1 MPFPRILNLL
11 NWIHIFPAFVSNG
24 DFDTPLPHILL
35 FLIPYYL
42 KRDTRIWRPTL
53 KMKLFFRVFIIA
65 DAVQFSMKDTLLPG
79 TFCNRKGHVRK
90 AWRRSKFITNFQHIF
105 FWNPRNFQFISGQ
118 CISKSGSTGVADCYY
133 DACKARPTQSSAV
146 DRLRLQ
152 VALHRPRLQHSVWR
166 GQARPRASRSPLFSP
181 ILFRST
187 FMLFS

>member
-1 MPFPRILNLL
+1 MATNPENE
-11 NWIHIFPAFVSNG
+11 
-24 DFDTPLPHILL
+24 TL
-35 FLIPYYL
+35 FSCFHYRGCCTVLYE
-42 KRDTRIWRPTL
+42 
-53 KMKLFFRVFIIA
+53 
-65 DAVQFSMKDTLLPG
+65 DTLLPG

-133 DACKARPTQSSAV
+133 DACKARPTCTQSSAV

-166 GQARPRASRSPLFSP
+166 GQARLALGHPDLPFFLLFFFVQLSCCLVRF
-181 ILFRST
+181 ICISVT
-187 FMLFS
+187 F